1 MNIYDEPRKLIENVE
16 GVNMVEMAHH
26 HEDALCCGVSSMM
39 SCNED
44 SRAIRVQRF
53 DEVNEVGA
61 DVMLTSCPKCV
72 SHFECLKFEGD
83 PAHNFEI
90 TDIVSFLARQLED
103 KKKLGSSATE
113 VSKNTSQDEAVA

>member
-1 MNIYDEPRKLIENVE
+1 
-16 GVNMVEMAHH
+16 
-26 HEDALCCGVSSMM
+26 MM

-83 PAHNFEI
+83 PAHDFEI
-90 TDIVSFLARQLED
+90 IDIVSFLARQLDE
-103 KKKLGSSATE
+103 KKKLGSGATE